1 MVAHPHTDNVNLAWN
16 ERVPVYRLNV
26 DVDRLRAIGLTPID
40 VARQSQF
47 SFDGVPV
54 TELRQDIRTVE
65 LRARGLSSVKQ
76 IEALQGLE
84 IKTQD
89 GRTIPVA
96 QLGELQVD
104 FEEPVVQRYNRELML
119 AVQSDVIGAESPDV
133 AAQV

>member
-16 ERVPVYRLNV
+16 ERVPKSYCLNV

-40 VARQSQF
+40 VASDVSQF
-47 SFDGVPV
+47 RS
-54 TELRQDIRTVE
+54 TESQSPNCDKTFE
-65 LRARGLSSVKQ
+65 LFRSARGLSSVKE

-96 QLGELQVD
+96 ATRGIAGRL
-104 FEEPVVQRYNRELML
+104 RRTARL
-119 AVQSDVIGAESPDV
+119 AI
-133 AAQV
+133 